1 MRAVLRMIG
10 MAAGVVMVVLG
21 GAVLPASAA
30 VSPAACTNGVEIVS
44 FAFSQASVA
53 PGQTATAGLVIRS
66 CTGQSQQVDLEWYGR
81 FSTGTGT
88 GIPAGCPA
96 IDPIVV
102 PATLPATGD
111 YTTSQSTM
119 VFPSCTATDL
129 ATTVTVLSATGTL
142 ATATAHVAVTGN
154 APRCAVAYRTQSEW
168 AGGYVASVT
177 VTNTSAAA
185 VNGWTLA
192 FTFGGDQ
199 TVVNAWGGKVT
210 QSGASVTATN
220 LPWNGVIAAGG
231 SVTVGFQGTWHTS
244 DAPPT
249 GYRLNGNA
257 CGA

>member
-10 MAAGVVMVVLG
+10 MVAGAAMVVLG

-30 VSPAACTNGVEIVS
+30 VAPAACANGVEIVS
-44 FAFSQASVA
+44 FAFAQASVA
-53 PGQTATAGLVIRS
+53 PGQGATVDLVVRS
-66 CTGQSQQVDLEWYGR
+66 CTGQSQQVGLEWYGR
-81 FSTGTGT
+81 FSTGPGT

-96 IDPIVV
+96 IDPIVL

-111 YTTSQSTM
+111 YTTSQSTL
-119 VFPSCTATDL
+119 VVPSCTATDL
-129 ATTVTVLSATGTL
+129 ATTVTILSNTGTL
-142 ATATAHVAVTGN
+142 GTATAHVAVTGN
-154 APRCAVAYRTQSEW
+154 APRCSVAYRTQSEW
-168 AGGYVASVT
+168 TGGYVASVT

-210 QSGASVTATN
+210 QTGASVTVTN

-231 SVTVGFQGTWHTS
+231 TVTVGMQGTWHAS

-249 GYRLNGNA
+249 GYRLNGGA
-257 CGA
+257 CAT